1 MSQQPTKQQTQAL
14 LELLANAMLELRLLG
29 WGGDAQQ
36 AGDLANALHNLPI
49 SLYDV
54 DYDWTTIHASLTAY
68 EQRYSGKTMFKY
80 ATQCTR
86 IIDNPNTIVSFQ
98 DVTQD

>member
-1 MSQQPTKQQTQAL
+1 MNQQPTKQQTQSL

-49 SLYDV
+49 AVYDSA
-54 DYDWTTIHASLTAY
+54 YDWTTIYASLTVY
-68 EQRYSGKTMFKY
+68 EQRYSGKTMFNY
-80 ATQCTR
+80 AAFFKSIR
-86 IIDNPNTIVSFQ
+86 DNPNTVVSSQEGF
-98 DVTQD
+98 